1 VKAEEGVDGLALDIE
16 SSDAG
21 ECQNHDI
28 LLSRRAEVFEEV
40 RFACASFASQEDISI
55 AIF

>member
-1 VKAEEGVDGLALDIE
+1 MKAEEGVDGLALDIE